1 MTAPRTSWLQR
12 QFYCMWTFVS
22 CRGFIIGIWI
32 IRYSQSY
39 YQFSKCTIR
48 DMPLKAILTS
58 LVNMQGLTDS
68 ASLEMITII
77 PVTVGAITD
86 LKLFGWCSCN
96 KKCHASRP
104 WMSCL
109 SFVIPTNCHEN
120 LPRKSTQ
127 RDYPCNSSIKL
138 SWNWSS
144 KISLKITHS
153 HVLAFFTQ
161 NF

>member
-1 MTAPRTSWLQR
+1 MVNSTIMTAPRTSWLQR

-22 CRGFIIGIWI
+22 CRSFINGIWI

-48 DMPLKAILTS
+48 DIPLKTRLTS

-68 ASLEMITII
+68 ASLEIITII
-77 PVTVGAITD
+77 PVTVEAITD

-96 KKCHASRP
+96 KKCYASRP

-109 SFVIPTNCHEN
+109 SFVIRT
-120 LPRKSTQ
+120 
-127 RDYPCNSSIKL
+127 KL
-138 SWNWSS
+138 SWKS
-144 KISLKITHS
+144 SLKMNSTWLSLSFLNRI
-153 HVLAFFTQ
+153 VLKLVLENQ
-161 NF
+161 P